1 MVLDNFEDP
10 AANPG
15 SKRPR
20 SEPSYSDGNAS
31 AAGKGGTK
39 IMMDWAA
46 PKLTEAADALYK
58 RAGQLRRSIQS
69 NTEAIAKLQ
78 DVSSQDKTPAR

>member
-46 PKLTEAADALYK
+46 PKLTEAADALY
-58 RAGQLRRSIQS
+58 REQ
-69 NTEAIAKLQ
+69 
-78 DVSSQDKTPAR
+78 VSSADPSSPTQKP